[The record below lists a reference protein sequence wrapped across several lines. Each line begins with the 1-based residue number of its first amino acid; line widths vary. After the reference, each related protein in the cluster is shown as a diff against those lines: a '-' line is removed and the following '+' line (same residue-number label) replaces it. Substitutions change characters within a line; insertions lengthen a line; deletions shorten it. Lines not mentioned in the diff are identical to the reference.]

1 MSANGKVSLKNQ
13 DLSSLLSIGKEAIII
28 PKISGLLPS
37 VFYIPSLVF
46 QILRLSFLIKLGCIT
61 LIVLS
66 KLIRALIEYCPN

>member
-13 DLSSLLSIGKEAIII
+13 DLLSLLSIGKEAIII

-37 VFYIPSLVF
+37 VFYIPSSVF

-66 KLIRALIEYCPN
+66 KLIRALIEYCLN